1 MANSKVQ
8 QFKWD
13 DMPKEK
19 LNEFIDRRMIT
30 GEKVML
36 THVYLKKGA
45 VVPMHAHHNEQVT
58 YILEG
63 KIKL

>member
-1 MANSKVQ
+1 MAEPKVQ

-19 LNEFIDRRMIT
+19 LNNLIDRRIIT

-36 THVYLKKGA
+36 THVYLKKEDDYLRG
-45 VVPMHAHHNEQVT
+45 
-58 YILEG
+58 
-63 KIKL
+63 